1 VHYDLGSGLG
11 GTDATGVVPDNQ
23 WSHIALTVTGSSP
36 PTVKV
41 FINGQET
48 YSATYPRT
56 RGTLSGNFN
65 LGSNENSSAA
75 WGGQLDQVKIWNSAL
90 TQADVLSS
98 MHAYSRGG
106 LSAPTLLAHYDFN
119 EFSAGAEV
127 DRSGNGRNLTANA
140 SITQARYLQNLIITT
155 SSAFT
160 NQTVVQF
167 NRSYLTAAGGW
178 QAPAGVS
185 KYRALVVAGGGGGGG
200 NYDGGGGGAGGVV
213 NFGVFGNSSSAPIS
227 IVVGQGGHGGLNT
240 SVDTNRGSNGQ
251 NSILGAGTI
260 AIGGGGGG
268 GYGWTG
274 STTEIQE
281 RSRGRV
287 GGSGGGHG
295 ESNLAISA
303 TAGLQ
308 ATDSTTYSGG
318 VEFGNSGGSMNLRA
332 SQAGSGGGGAGG
344 AGVAV
349 TTFQVGGQGGAGISL
364 NISGTSLFYAAGGGG
379 ADRDGPGAFGGSGIG
394 GQGGGTNA
402 DTPGA
407 VNTGSGGGGA
417 NFSEGSTGG
426 SGVVILSYG
435 PTLEVTQ
442 SPSVAPAGQAFSNPI
457 RIQLTNVDG
466 SLNTST
472 APVSV
477 TASAGVLTR
486 NGVAL
491 TQSFTVNAVNGIAE
505 FSGLGFASNVA
516 ATQTLTFTSDSF
528 VSATLLLTPSF
539 MPENVNITNAGV
551 SGGSFV
557 EGLFYATSGTGT
569 VNINNSDLVSH
580 MASFSTLISTS
591 GSITVTNGFTS
602 ASSSH
607 IVLKAGSFIHVSASQ
622 QIRTAGGDIV
632 LWADSDNTGGGVIR
646 LLNAATLCTVAT
658 TCSTSI
664 TGGGNIVL
672 GGGLPDPNNPLRPGG
687 TAKGSGTTYNTS
699 GSGDTTGVQLG
710 TLGQANQGAK
720 LYSAG
725 GNITIRGQL
734 SPSRTANG
742 YNTVDYGI
750 NFQSGTEIN
759 SGVGKIFAVGETVN
773 AATGDIGTIYLDG
786 AMSIQSSNTSSDSI
800 VFEGREVAGA
810 LSEKGLWG
818 RYEGI
823 SISSPGGI
831 IIRADLMES
840 RLNLDLN
847 ISGSFVVEPFSNVLQ
862 NSIRNTSTFIA
873 NFGTGNAIN
882 FIVPPAAIRIGSD
895 SNSSRVD
902 LESSLTA
909 SGNIEVIANRIEV
922 LATTL
927 ITTTSLSAKILLK
940 TRDFILIKD
949 GTSVTARPKLQT
961 NNGDL
966 VLWSDSD
973 GDGTGAI
980 QVGNFT
986 DLNTANGAESTSPAT
1001 LGGKIILAGGASVDS
1016 NGYPSGNSGPGLYLG
1031 RAVWL
1036 RDSSDIFSGGGDIRI
1051 RGKSNSAA
1059 GVAIG
1064 GGVDIFSGNGAIE
1077 VYGETTNGAV
1087 VNRGVEFLDASGFNG
1102 PVNVVSHSTQSPA
1115 ILVTG
1120 ISAGTQEGLRLY
1132 GEQNQQ
1138 VLTIASAATSG
1149 GGVSLNAS
1157 SPSASD
1163 SIFFQRLRLLSANG
1177 EIIVNGGPKLT
1188 SFDYSIS
1195 DEVLIG
1201 SNPGGPFVTS
1211 SSANVTFTS
1220 GSFDFDRASTT
1231 YNTSGIVSFLPFT
1244 GNSFAANLD
1253 FRHVV
1258 TNTGGLVIGQPGNT
1272 FGVTLNGVVSIS
1284 GDVSVFASRAT
1295 VSSSVTTTGLNRK
1308 IEFRA
1313 DAFTTSAV
1321 ISATNSGTIVL
1332 APNTAG
1338 RQISL
1343 GAVSGSALAIPA
1355 SPTLLRATTLQI
1367 GNSQSGTI
1375 TLAASM
1381 NFSTNIANLKLVTQG
1396 SVTGVAGAILTA
1408 QNLAIDAGGPV
1419 NLPGNNS
1426 VSANVA
1432 ISASSIVTYS
1442 SAVSYSV
1449 AVVSGV
1455 TPVFGV
1461 GAAISQINSPTVQE
1475 ANEFLAVTFNPP
1487 PQVAIRD
1494 AYNNVLAANN
1504 RLAASY
1510 TVSASVAS
1518 GSGTVTGASTL
1529 TRVGGNITFS
1539 DLKITNNT
1547 GVHAFTFSAQ
1557 IGPTNFLTARSV
1569 DYNVQGGDPASLTV
1583 VATDFTAP
1591 AGQTGFDFK
1600 VDVKDV
1606 AGNLINSGASA
1617 NITVSASV
1625 SGVSSALVSGGKIRT
1640 DDSGRATFTDLV
1652 ITGSVSSAISI
1663 SFFVE
1668 FVPIG
1673 GNLTTV
1679 SSAVFAINLTPGT
1692 PDRLILSPNSL
1703 SVQNRSSFSP
1713 IAVAMTDAFGNVVLT
1728 RTDQITAAITS
1739 GSGASLTGTTTTSL
1753 NGAITA
1759 ESRATFSNLALVGT
1773 VGSFIIQFSSAGVA
1787 PANLAVTLTH
1797 AQATQLVFITQSA
1810 QAKSDIDFIQQP
1822 VLELRDANN
1831 NRVSSSAAVN
1841 IIASS
1846 LGSSWSPSLKTGAD
1860 LTGTK
1865 TRATVNGIVSFT
1877 DLRLSGQALDYQ
1889 INYLVSGTSISVSET
1904 ISLGFGSATKLTIDS
1919 ATQTSINR
1927 SSLSAMAISV
1937 EDAWGNKVSGRND
1950 SISAAITTNPGGV
1963 LVGSSTSGVAQ
1974 GSNQATATF
1983 SNLAIQGVVGQYVLV
1998 FSSNQAGIATV
2009 SHAVTLTHA
2018 AANSLTLVT
2027 NPAGARAGLAFD
2039 TQPVLELRDLD
2050 GNRVSTSAEAVLAVT
2065 ASYSGLALS
2074 ADGADLGGVQT
2085 VTMVAGIATFSDL
2098 KLSGKAASYNLDYS
2112 IGSSI
2117 FSTSGVVALAAGNP
2131 NKVYVIQQPSNI
2143 VAGEQFASSV
2153 SGEILDAFNNRV
2165 LTLGPSATLRAI
2177 IVNAADNSDAN
2188 TSSAEVGAQSGVV
2201 TFATLTHQ
2209 KVGNFKI
2216 KLVAG
2221 ASSTAT
2227 GLTPGFSNQFSI
2239 THNVANKLAWVS
2251 VEPTASSNDAAITP
2265 LPEFQVLDAFDN
2277 PVSTGPVVSVSA
2289 TVVSGSGSLSGS
2301 VSATAGNQFVR
2312 FDGLSIRGLAGNYKL
2327 RFTGS
2332 IAGNVFGFVETTGT
2346 IALGS
2351 GLPRS
2356 IAITTPAQGA
2366 RAGLAFDQA
2375 PVIEI
2380 RDSAGNRVLQS
2391 SLTVAISATSQNL
2404 IGVTAISA
2412 SNGLASFGSD
2422 LGLSGTA
2429 TNGISLSYAISY
2441 AGVTYT
2447 ASQAIDLLAGNPNS
2461 IKILQDASNIQTR
2474 FNFSP
2479 APSVEILDSFNNRV
2493 LADSTSGITAA
2504 LFRNGNEV
2512 LSKSSPVTAASGVAT
2527 FGGLSFII
2535 APQSGYYL
2543 EFELASISASV
2554 TSSNFVIQ
2562 PGPIARVEIII
2573 EPSTTIG
2580 SELSRTGNAIAMQP
2594 RVKLVDQDGFLV
2606 TTQNSGSVTAAIA
2619 SGVGGTLISASA
2631 VVSSGVAQF
2640 ADLGL
2645 VGQVAAFSGD
2655 TPESYQLRF
2664 GFGSVNSSNSAAI
2677 SVKHNVPAKVIQVVQ
2692 ASGGQSG
2699 QGFATGP
2706 SVKIL
2711 DNYDNL
2717 VFSEATAPTIRI
2729 DGFIGSSA
2737 TSVVVSQNTRQSV
2750 GGFAT
2755 FSPSI
2760 AGLVSNTYRFEFV
2773 VDSDLSVTKAIQS
2786 GISLTP
2792 GVASRVVLVTEPLTS
2807 MSGVVSKT
2815 GAIFQQLPT
2824 VEIQDSVGNVVTSTN
2839 RELAVTISA
2848 VLDRDPN
2855 RAATKD
2861 RLIGFTASAIAGVA
2875 TFSNLALIGDPAATY
2890 TLQFYD
2896 PNNNLVRSNSAQ
2908 DLRVT
2913 HADPEYVSILQQP
2926 VGGNKTGSS
2935 LSTSPIVE
2943 ARDFDGNLVTSL
2955 NQVTISAI
2963 VSSGGGALASG
2974 FEASVVSG
2982 VANFQNLIL
2991 VALPGV
2997 AQTLKFELV
3006 GALNSASATVTS
3018 TDSAA
3023 ISVTFTDADRLR
3035 VSQQPS
3041 ATGITAEVLAM
3052 QPIVE
3057 VLDRFNNLVTDY
3069 VGQVSVSVIGGRLV
3083 DGSDNT
3089 ISSLSALVASGSAS
3103 FTGLRIEGPVAGS
3116 FSFQFESTGL
3126 TSTQSSAIS
3135 LTPDVVHSLQVSQQ
3149 PVGGITGQVLTTQPI
3164 IRVVDRFGNTV
3175 VSDDSS
3181 QLTVSV
3187 SGDLRPGGLSAV
3199 VSGSTTVRAVSGVA
3213 TFAGLELT
3221 GRAGSDYILGF
3232 SDGIRSVSANSTR
3245 VSVANAQTI
3254 RILQEPIAVRTGDQV
3269 STPAIVQLYDFDGN
3283 IALSTSATIAV
3294 SVTGGGGYIEAGTTS
3309 SVVTSSGDAK
3319 ANFGALKIVGTPGV
3333 PQFLTYTATDDAS
3346 GQSFSVTSVVGIT
3359 LAATDAAAM
3368 TISNAANQSIR
3379 QGELLATQPILRLLD
3394 RYGNNAVNDSSS
3406 VITASIGTGAG
3417 GAVSGSATATALNGV
3432 ATFTGLGVTGSPVVD
3447 YTLNFSAAAGYSVVG
3462 TGIIDLYKTADIN
3475 VSYSSMVF
3483 SASPTVS
3490 PAVAVTDSNE
3500 HALFFI
3506 SSTTQFCTVDS
3517 ATGVATIVG
3526 AGTCVIGVSVDDGND
3541 YKANSKTVNLV
3552 ITKANQAAI
3561 FVSTSATASSGSFEV
3576 EYGQS
3581 LPLGFS
3587 GGTTNLPVRYLVD
3600 GFGFNSSDPSAIATC
3615 SRVGGTLLFGETSN
3629 LSDLNDRCFVEVEM
3643 MGNANYNSVRS
3654 GTYELV
3660 IVKTGQAGLSI
3671 ANSLEP
3677 KVGDI
3682 TLFTTGGSGTGSVS
3696 YSVVSAGSA
3705 VCSITGAVLSASSNG
3720 TCEVSAT
3727 KAASKNH
3734 DLRVSPAVTFTFSK
3748 QVQQVSFTSM
3758 VPLQPLPGQSYN
3770 SAATASSGLA
3780 ISYAVTRGAGTAP
3793 SFSDSVCVMS
3803 QTTSGQVLFTRSGFC
3818 EITATQT
3825 GSSAFASAT
3834 AKQLIE
3840 VGTKN
3845 QTITFPEV
3853 TTKVF
3858 GIPSFTLGAT
3868 ATSNLAVSYSV
3879 SGTAGICSISSNGL
3893 VTLLAAGNCQITA
3906 SQAGNGEFAPAPNV
3920 SRIFTVTPD
3929 QAGAPALVS
3938 AAVGN
3943 QWYTVGYTE
3952 PSYLG
3957 GSTIKGYRLEVTDV
3971 NGLRYVNSACPIVS
3985 PLTCTMTGIPN
3996 NVSYTAR
4003 VAAITEAGTGRFS
4016 NATLSLTP
4024 SRAEMSVTQ
4033 LSANVQ
4039 SGTLDLGW
4047 VTPVALEGNFQ
4058 RYEIY
4063 VWVTG
4068 TNEPSTPSTV
4078 LTNSGSAAV
4087 AVAIADIS
4095 NVPSDPSLSPRVNF
4109 QAPSLTIIRPLF
4121 QPTGGV
4127 YIFGAQAQGRM
4138 GFFSL
4143 TSLSTPS
4150 TESAQVGYT
4159 MKVATI
4165 TDAFS
4170 SSQTINTANGVKI
4183 GLGAPEAPTS
4193 LTLDTSDVS
4202 KIVVKWSA
4210 PASDG
4215 GFAVLDYD
4223 LSSNGQVICA
4233 NIQLMVCEISPL
4245 TAGTTYNIEVKA
4257 RNAIGLGA
4265 PAQAIHTTAPAPI
4278 VLSTDTGGSA
4288 GGPAGGSTGDSAG
4301 GGTTPNPQ
4309 PTPSPTSTPRPTP
4322 TVKPTPSPTAITP
4335 APAPSGSGE
4344 SGSVTPGTQGENFG
4358 SGSSESSSSAP
4369 AVTTEPRP
4377 TDPENPV
4384 TNPPIA
4390 GPNEQ
4395 GESQTQAFNS
4405 SLVIAG
4411 LLGLAALLAILL
4423 AALRRRKQ
4431 AENNL

>member
-1 VHYDLGSGLG
+1 
-11 GTDATGVVPDNQ
+11 VPDNQ
-23 WSHIALTVTGSSP
+23 WSHIALTVTGSST

-56 RGTLSGNFN
+56 RGILSGNFN

-98 MHAYSRGG
+98 MHSYSRGG

-140 SITQARYLQNLIITT
+140 TITQARYLQNRIITT

-200 NYDGGGGGAGGVV
+200 LQDGGGGGAGGVI
-213 NFGVFGNSSSAPIS
+213 NFGAFGNSSSAPIS

-251 NSILGAGTI
+251 DSILGAGTV

-268 GYGWTG
+268 GYGYNSSITG
-274 STTEIQE
+274 IQE
-281 RSRGRV
+281 RARGRS

-295 ESNLAISA
+295 ESFPVIPASV
-303 TAGLQ
+303 GLQ

-318 VEFGNSGGSMNLRA
+318 VEFGNSGGSIVSA
-332 SQAGSGGGGAGG
+332 TQAGSGGGGAGG
-344 AGVAV
+344 AGVAA
-349 TTFQVGGQGGAGISL
+349 TTYRVGGEGGAGISL
-364 NISGTSLFYAAGGGG
+364 NISGTARFYAAGGGG
-379 ADRDGPGAFGGSGIG
+379 ADRNGDGALGGSSIG

-402 DTPGA
+402 DTPGV

-417 NFSEGSTGG
+417 NLSDGSTGG
-426 SGVVILSYG
+426 SGVVILSFG

-442 SPSVAPAGQAFSNPI
+442 SPSVAPAGQAFNNPI

-466 SLNTST
+466 SLNSSI

-491 TQSFTVNAVNGIAE
+491 TQSFTVDAVNGIAE
-505 FSGLGFASNVA
+505 FSGLGFASSVSGA
-516 ATQTLTFTSDSF
+516 QTLTFTSDSF
-528 VSATLLLTPSF
+528 VSATMLLTPSF
-539 MPENVNITNAGV
+539 MPASVNITNAGV
-551 SGGSFV
+551 TGGSFV
-557 EGLFYATSGTGT
+557 GGLFYATSGTGT
-569 VNINNSDLVSH
+569 VNINSTDLVSH

-591 GSITVTNGFTS
+591 GSITITNGFI
-602 ASSSH
+602 SSSSRD
-607 IVLKAGSFIHVSASQ
+607 IVLRAGSFVHVTASQ

-687 TAKGSGTTYNTS
+687 TAKGSGITYNSS

-710 TLGQANQGAK
+710 TLGVGGAGAK
-720 LYSAG
+720 LFSAG
-725 GNITIRGQL
+725 GNVTARGQMTEAITDGW
-734 SPSRTANG
+734 SAG
-742 YNTVDYGI
+742 IGFVGGTVIHAG
-750 NFQSGTEIN
+750 S
-759 SGVGKIFAVGETVN
+759 GKIHIFGE
-773 AATGDIGTIYLDG
+773 ATNDGGGGTDGTIEFNAWG
-786 AMSIQSSNTSSDSI
+786 TTVEISSANSSSDSI
-800 VFEGREVAGA
+800 LIESKESINGIFN
-810 LSEKGLWG
+810 GLWG
-818 RYEGI
+818 SNRGTTI
-823 SISSPGGI
+823 STPGGLT
-831 IIRADLMES
+831 IRANWINEGLA
-840 RLNLDLN
+840 LDLN
-847 ISGSFVVEPFSNVLQ
+847 ISGSFVVEPFFDKLVNITT
-862 NSIRNTSTFIA
+862 NGGTFVPK
-873 NFGTGNAIN
+873 FGTGEAIK
-882 FIVPPAAIRIGSD
+882 FLVPPGAIRIGSD

-902 LESSLTA
+902 LQSSLTA
-909 SGNIEVIANRIEV
+909 SGSIEVIANQLDV
-922 LATTL
+922 YANSS
-927 ITTTSLSAKILLK
+927 ITASSLSAKILLK
-940 TRDFILIKD
+940 TRDFILIKN
-949 GTSVTARPKLQT
+949 GTSETARTKLQT

-980 QVGNFT
+980 EVGNFA
-986 DLNTANGAESTSPAT
+986 DLNTANGVESTSSAT
-1001 LGGKIILAGGASVDS
+1001 LGGKIIVAGGASVDP
-1016 NGYPSGNSGPGLYLG
+1016 NGYPSGNSGNSGPGLSST

-1036 RDSSDIFSGGGDIRI
+1036 SDAADIFSGGGDIRI
-1051 RGKSNSAA
+1051 RGKSNGAA

-1087 VNRGVEFLDASGFNG
+1087 VKRGVEFWDASGSNG

-1120 ISAGTQEGLRLY
+1120 ISAGSQEGLRLY

-1177 EIIVNGGPKLT
+1177 EIIVNGGPKRT
-1188 SFDYSIS
+1188 SFDYANS
-1195 DEVLIG
+1195 DQVLIG

-1244 GNSFAANLD
+1244 GNSFADNLD

-1367 GNSQSGTI
+1367 GNSQSGNI

-1432 ISASSIVTYS
+1432 ISASSMVTYS

-1539 DLKITNNT
+1539 DLKITNNA

-1583 VATDFTAP
+1583 VATDSTAP

-1640 DDSGRATFTDLV
+1640 DNAGRATFTDLV

-1703 SVQNRSSFSP
+1703 SVQNRSSFSQ
-1713 IAVAMTDAFGNVVLT
+1713 IAVAMTDAFGNVVLN

-1753 NGAITA
+1753 NGAITT

-1773 VGSFIIQFSSAGVA
+1773 VGNFIIQFSSNQAGIATVSHT
-1787 PANLAVTLTH
+1787 VTLTH

-1846 LGSSWSPSLKTGAD
+1846 LGSSWNPSLKTGAN

-2009 SHAVTLTHA
+2009 SHTVTLTHA

-2074 ADGADLGGVQT
+2074 ADGADLGGAQT

-2098 KLSGKAASYNLDYS
+2098 KLSGKAASYTLDYS
-2112 IGSSI
+2112 IGSRI

-2131 NKVYVIQQPSNI
+2131 NKVNVIQQPSNI

-2165 LTLGPSATLRAI
+2165 LTLGPSATLQAI

-2221 ASSTAT
+2221 ASLTAT
-2227 GLTPGFSNQFSI
+2227 GLTPGFSDQFSI

-2391 SLTVAISATSQNL
+2391 SLTVAVSATSRNL

-2447 ASQAIDLLAGNPNS
+2447 ASQAMDLLAGNPNS
-2461 IKILQDASNIQTR
+2461 IKILQDASNVQTR

-2512 LSKSSPVTAASGVAT
+2512 FSKSSPVTAASGVAT

-2594 RVKLVDQDGFLV
+2594 RVKLVDQDGYLV

-2645 VGQVAAFSGD
+2645 VGRVAAFSGD

-2711 DNYDNL
+2711 DKYDNL

-2729 DGFIGSSA
+2729 DGFIGSST

-2861 RLIGFTASAIAGVA
+2861 RLIGFTASAVAGVA

-2913 HADPEYVSILQQP
+2913 HADTEYVSILQQP

-3041 ATGITAEVLAM
+3041 ATAITAEVLAM

-3083 DGSDNT
+3083 NGSDNT

-3135 LTPDVVHSLQVSQQ
+3135 LTPSVAQSLQVSQQ

-3175 VSDDSS
+3175 VSDNTSE
-3181 QLTVSV
+3181 LTVSV
-3187 SGDLRPGGLSAV
+3187 SGALRPGGLAAV
-3199 VSGSTTVRAVSGVA
+3199 VSGSTTVTAVSGVA
-3213 TFAGLELT
+3213 TFVGLELT
-3221 GRAGSDYILGF
+3221 GRAGSDYVLGF
-3232 SDGIRSVSANSTR
+3232 TDGARNVSANATR

-3254 RILQEPIAVRTGDQV
+3254 RILQEPFAIRTGDQV
-3269 STPAIVQLYDFDGN
+3269 SRPAIVQLYDFDGN

-3294 SVTGGGGYIEAGTTS
+3294 SVTGGGGYIEAGTSS
-3309 SVVTSSGDAK
+3309 SVVTSSGDAI
-3319 ANFGALKIVGTPGV
+3319 ANFGALKIVGIPGV

-3379 QGELLATQPILRLLD
+3379 QGELLATQPILQLLD

-3417 GAVSGSATATALNGV
+3417 GAVSGSATATALNGIV
-3432 ATFTGLGVTGSPVVD
+3432 TFTGLGVTGSPVVN
-3447 YTLNFSAAAGYSVVG
+3447 YTLDFSAAAGYSVVG

-3490 PAVAVTDSNE
+3490 PVVAVTDSNE
-3500 HALFFI
+3500 HPLVFS

-3517 ATGVATIVG
+3517 ATGLATIVG

-3581 LPLGFS
+3581 LPLGFI
-3587 GGTTNLPVRYLVD
+3587 GGTTNLPVRYWVD
-3600 GFGFNSSDPSAIATC
+3600 GLGFNSSNSNAIATC
-3615 SRVGGTLLFGETSN
+3615 SRVGSTLLFGETSN
-3629 LSDLNDRCFVEVEM
+3629 LSDPNDRCFVEVEM

-3654 GTYELV
+3654 VTYELV
-3660 IVKTGQAGLSI
+3660 IVKTGQAQLSI

-3705 VCSITGAVLSASSNG
+3705 VCSIAGAVLSASSNG

-3734 DLRVSPAVTFTFSK
+3734 DLRVSPAAIFTFSK

-3893 VTLLAAGNCQITA
+3893 VRLLAAGSCQITA
-3906 SQAGNGEFAPAPNV
+3906 SQAGNGEFAPAPSV

-3943 QWYTVGYTE
+3943 QWYTVGYTV

-4047 VTPVALEGNFQ
+4047 VTPVAIEGNFQ

-4068 TNEPSTPSTV
+4068 TDEPITPTTTLGTSV
-4078 LTNSGSAAV
+4078 SEEVQVS
-4087 AVAIADIS
+4087 IADIS
-4095 NVPSDPSLSPRVNF
+4095 DVSSDPSLSPQVSY
-4109 QAPSLTIIRPLF
+4109 QAPSLTIIQPLF

-4127 YIFGAQAQGRM
+4127 YIFGAQTQGRM

-4143 TSLSTPS
+4143 ASSSTPS
-4150 TESAQVGYT
+4150 TESAQVSYT
-4159 MKVATI
+4159 MKVVTI

-4278 VLSTDTGGSA
+4278 VLSTDTGG
-4288 GGPAGGSTGDSAG
+4288 GTGGSTGDSAG

-4344 SGSVTPGTQGENFG
+4344 SGSATPGTQGENFG
-4358 SGSSESSSSAP
+4358 SGSLESSSSAP
-4369 AVTTEPRP
+4369 AVTTDPKP
-4377 TDPENPV
+4377 IDPENLV

-4390 GPNEQ
+4390 SPNEQ
-4395 GESQTQAFNS
+4395 GESRTQAFNS